1 MMFSW
6 AEKNSKYTPQILFS
20 IQIFIYLKDK
30 MNPDIQP
37 NQQMYPDFVQSDL
50 KEVEEEYWYLI
61 TERDSY
67 VQVQHISIT
76 TGFSSVHP

>member
-1 MMFSW
+1 
-6 AEKNSKYTPQILFS
+6 
-20 IQIFIYLKDK
+20 

-37 NQQMYPDFVQSDL
+37 NQQMNPDFVQSDL